1 MIAWFTRN
9 HVAAN
14 LLMVT
19 LLLLGFMS
27 LQLRIPLEIF
37 PTFGADTISVS
48 VSLRGSTPEEAEQ
61 SVAIRI
67 EEAIQDLEGIEKIS
81 SRSRE
86 GSSSVTI
93 EVDSG
98 YEPRE
103 LLNDIKSRVDAINT
117 FPAEA
122 EKPIIS
128 LAIRTREV
136 ITVSISGDLSEREIR
151 QQAEKVRDDL
161 LQIPGITQL
170 ELDDV
175 RDYEIAIEVSQD
187 RLRQYNLR
195 LSQVADAINA
205 SSIDLSAGNVKTKGG
220 EVLIRLKG
228 QAYDR
233 PQFENIVV
241 ATQRD
246 GSIVKVGDIATV
258 KDGFAEDPM
267 NTRFNGHPAAMI
279 EVYRVGDQSAI
290 DVADKVKHYI
300 EEQQAK
306 LPAGVELNTWR
317 DKSTIVK
324 GRLQTL
330 ASSALQGG
338 ILVLGLLTLFLRP
351 SVAIWVFVG
360 IPVSFMGAFLV
371 MPFFDITLNQMSLF
385 GFMLVLGIV
394 VDDAIVTGE
403 NVYRHLQQSDD
414 SLAAAI
420 KGTQEVAAPVTFG
433 ILTTVAAFIPMTLI
447 EGPRGILFQNIA
459 VVIIPILLF
468 SLIES
473 KFVLP
478 AHLKFIKLGKQSSSN
493 PFSRWQQSVATGFE
507 QFILRHYQPMLERAL
522 AHRYLSLSVFVG
534 VFILI
539 FAIVSSGWIR
549 FVFFPRIQSE
559 TISVSLSMP
568 TGTPFEVTDG
578 HIEFITQQALA
589 LQNRY
594 RDKDTDESLII
605 NVHST
610 TGTAGGGR
618 RNSNYGRVKFE
629 ILPQES
635 RTNPASHSID
645 NRKIVADWRALIG
658 TIAGA
663 EEVAFRSELIH
674 IGNPINVQ
682 LNGND
687 FKQLRLVADL
697 VKERLNTHSG
707 VFDVTDSMSSGK
719 EELRLQLRPEAYA
732 LGISESDVVRQVRE
746 AFYGYEAQRIQRG
759 RDDVRVMV
767 RFPKEEREAVANLQD
782 FRITTTDGRSIPVA
796 QIVDLIPGLSPTT
809 IYRNDLMRTLNVTA
823 DIDKGSVN
831 MTLVNQDIAQY
842 LEGVLLQ
849 FPSVGYTLEGE
860 AKEQS
865 DSFRSLLFG
874 LAFVLFAIYSLLAI
888 PFKSYTQPLLVM
900 SIIPFGTLGA
910 FVGHWIMGMP
920 LTIFSVLGIL
930 ALVGVVVNDSLVL
943 VDFINQQRRKNG
955 LSVYDAIS
963 SAGASRFRPVMLTS
977 LTTFFGLMPLLF
989 EQSTQ
994 AQFLI
999 PMAISLGFG
1008 ILLATF
1014 VTLLLVPINYLI
1026 AWEIKQRVS
1035 AYASRFVNSLKSA
1048 RS

>member
-81 SRSRE
+81 SRSSE

-175 RDYEIAIEVSQD
+175 RDYEIAVEVSQD

-205 SSIDLSAGNVKTKGG
+205 SSLDLSAGNVKTKGG

-258 KDGFAEDPM
+258 KDAFAEDPM
-267 NTRFNGHPAAMI
+267 NTRFNGQPAAMI

-290 DVADKVKHYI
+290 DVADKVKNYVA
-300 EEQQAK
+300 EQQSK
-306 LPAGVELNTWR
+306 LPVGLELNTWR

-414 SLAAAI
+414 GLNAAI

-459 VVIIPILLF
+459 VVIIPILIF

-478 AHLKFIKLGKQSSSN
+478 AHLKYIKLGKKRSDSRL
-493 PFSRWQQSVATGFE
+493 SRWQQSVATGFE
-507 QFILRHYQPMLERAL
+507 QFVLRRYQPMLQRAL
-522 AHRYLSLSVFVG
+522 KHRYLSLSIFVG

-549 FVFFPRIQSE
+549 FVFFPRIESE
-559 TISVSLSMP
+559 TISVSVSMP

-594 RDKDTDESLII
+594 RNQDTDESII
-605 NVHST
+605 VNVHST

-629 ILPQES
+629 LLPQER
-635 RTNPASHSID
+635 RTDPATAATG
-645 NRKIVADWRALIG
+645 NQKIVADWRALIG
-658 TIAGA
+658 TIPGA
-663 EEVAFRSELIH
+663 EEVSFRSELIH
-674 IGNPINVQ
+674 IGNPINIQ

-687 FKQLRLVADL
+687 FKQLRIVADM
-697 VKERLNTHSG
+697 VKERLNTHTG
-707 VFDVTDSMSSGK
+707 VFDITDSMSSGK

-782 FRITTTDGRSIPVA
+782 FRITTQDGRSIPVA
-796 QIVDLIPGLSPTT
+796 QIVDLVPGLSPTT

-831 MTLVNQDIAQY
+831 MTLVNQDIQQY
-842 LEGVLLQ
+842 LDGVLLQ

-874 LAFVLFAIYSLLAI
+874 LVFVLFTIYALLAI
-888 PFKSYTQPLLVM
+888 PFKSYSQPLLVM

-943 VDFINQQRRKNG
+943 VDFINKQRQQMK

-963 SAGASRFRPVMLTS
+963 SAGAARFRPVMLTS

-1014 VTLLLVPINYLI
+1014 VTLFLVPINYLI
-1026 AWEIKQRVS
+1026 AWEIKQKVTGLFS
-1035 AYASRFVNSLKSA
+1035 KIFSA
-1048 RS
+1048 RNAHI

>member
-14 LLMVT
+14 LLMLF

-27 LQLRIPLEIF
+27 LQLKIPLEIF

-67 EEAIQDLEGIEKIS
+67 EEAIQDLEGIERIR

-117 FPAEA
+117 FPVEA
-122 EKPIIS
+122 EKPVIS

-136 ITVSISGDLSEREIR
+136 ITVSVSGDLSEKEIR
-151 QQAEKVRDDL
+151 QQAERVRDDL

-187 RLRQYNLR
+187 RLRQYNLQ
-195 LSQVADAINA
+195 LSQIATAINA
-205 SSIDLSAGNVKTKGG
+205 SSLDLSAGNVMTKGG

-246 GSIVKVGDIATV
+246 GSIVKVGDIASV
-258 KDGFAEDPM
+258 KDAFTEDPM

-290 DVADKVKHYI
+290 DVADKVKSYVA
-300 EEQQAK
+300 EQQST
-306 LPAGVELNTWR
+306 LPVGVELNTWR

-403 NVYRHLQQSDD
+403 NVYRHLQNSEDGL
-414 SLAAAI
+414 SAAI
-420 KGTQEVAAPVTFG
+420 KGTEEVAAPVTFG
-433 ILTTVAAFIPMTLI
+433 ILTTIAAFIPMTLI

-478 AHLKFIKLGKQSSSN
+478 AHLKYIKLGKQRSEN
-493 PFSRWQQSVATGFE
+493 RFSRWQQSFATGFE
-507 QFILRHYQPMLERAL
+507 QFILRRYQPMLQRAL
-522 AHRYLSLSVFVG
+522 KYRYVSLSIFVG

-539 FAIVSSGWIR
+539 FAIVTSGWTR
-549 FVFFPRIQSE
+549 FVFFPRIESE
-559 TISVSLSMP
+559 TISVSVSMP
-568 TGTPFEVTDG
+568 TGTPFEVTDR
-578 HIEFITQQALA
+578 HVEFITQQALA
-589 LQNRY
+589 LQNRH
-594 RDKDTDESLII
+594 RDLETDESIVL

-610 TGTAGGGR
+610 TGTAGRGR
-618 RNSNYGRVKFE
+618 RASNYGQVKFE
-629 ILPQES
+629 IMTQEN
-635 RTNPASHSID
+635 RINPTTKNIS
-645 NRKIVADWRALIG
+645 NRQLVAQWRALIG
-658 TIAGA
+658 TIPGA
-663 EEVAFRSELIH
+663 EELAFRSEIIH
-674 IGNPINVQ
+674 IGSPINVQ

-687 FKQLRLVADL
+687 FKQLRTVADL
-697 VKERLNTHSG
+697 VKERLNTHTG
-707 VFDVTDSMSSGK
+707 VHDITDSMSSGK
-719 EELRLQLRPEAYA
+719 EELRLQLKPEAYA

-746 AFYGYEAQRIQRG
+746 AFYGFEAQRIQRG

-782 FRITTTDGRSIPVA
+782 FRIITQDGRSIPVI
-796 QIVDLIPGLSPTT
+796 QIVDLVPGLSPTT
-809 IYRNDLMRTLNVTA
+809 IYRNDLMRTLSVTA
-823 DIDKGSVN
+823 DIDKGTVN
-831 MTLVNQDIAQY
+831 MAQVNQDIQQY
-842 LEGVLLQ
+842 LDGVLLQ
-849 FPSVGYTLEGE
+849 FPSVGYSLEGE
-860 AKEQS
+860 TKEQS
-865 DSFRSLLFG
+865 DSFRSLTFG
-874 LAFVLFAIYSLLAI
+874 LIFVLFAIYSLLAI
-888 PFKSYTQPLLVM
+888 PFKSYSQPLLVM

-920 LTIFSVLGIL
+920 LTIFSILGIL

-943 VDFINQQRRKNG
+943 VDFINQQRRLHNK
-955 LSVYDAIS
+955 SVYDAIS
-963 SAGASRFRPVMLTS
+963 TAGASRFRPVMLTS
-977 LTTFFGLMPLLF
+977 LTTFFGLLPLLF

-1008 ILLATF
+1008 ILMATF
-1014 VTLLLVPINYLI
+1014 VTLFLVPINYLV
-1026 AWEIKQRVS
+1026 AWELKQKLLKRPIEFH
-1035 AYASRFVNSLKSA
+1035 RSLE
-1048 RS
+1048 R

>member
-1 MIAWFTRN
+1 MIAWFARN

-19 LLLLGFMS
+19 LLLLGLMS

-86 GSSSVTI
+86 GSSSVTV

-98 YEPRE
+98 YEARE

-117 FPAEA
+117 FPVEA
-122 EKPIIS
+122 EKPVIS

-136 ITVSISGDLSEREIR
+136 ISVSVSGDLSEREIR

-161 LQIPGITQL
+161 LQIPGVTQL

-195 LSQVADAINA
+195 LAQVAEAINA
-205 SSIDLSAGNVKTKGG
+205 SSLDLSAGNVKTKGG

-246 GSIVKVGDIATV
+246 GSIVRVGDIATV
-258 KDGFAEDPM
+258 KDAFTEDPM
-267 NTRFNGHPAAMI
+267 NTRFNGRPAAMI

-290 DVADKVKHYI
+290 DVADKVKAYI
-300 EEQQAK
+300 STQQSS
-306 LPAGVELNTWR
+306 LPLGMELNTWR
-317 DKSTIVK
+317 DRSEIVK
-324 GRLQTL
+324 ARLQTL

-371 MPFFDITLNQMSLF
+371 MPFFNITLNLMSLF

-403 NVYRHLQQSDD
+403 NVYRHLQHSDD
-414 SLAAAI
+414 GLSAAI
-420 KGTQEVAAPVTFG
+420 NGTKEVAAPVTFG
-433 ILTTVAAFIPMTLI
+433 IFTTIAAFIPMTLI
-447 EGPRGILFQNIA
+447 EGSRGILFQNIA

-478 AHLKFIKLGKQSSSN
+478 AHLKNIKLGKQRSDN
-493 PFSRWQQSVATGFE
+493 RFNRWQQNVASGFE
-507 QFILRHYQPMLERAL
+507 NFVLRFYQPLLNRAL
-522 AHRYLSLSVFVG
+522 AYRYVTLSI
-534 VFILI
+534 FIGALIVI
-539 FAIVSSGWIR
+539 FAIVTSGWTR
-549 FVFFPRIQSE
+549 FVFFPRVASE
-559 TISVSLSMP
+559 SISLSLSMP
-568 TGTPFEVTDG
+568 TGTPFDVTDR

-589 LQNRY
+589 LQNRH
-594 RDKDTDESLII
+594 KDENAEESLILNI
-605 NVHST
+605 HST

-618 RNSNYGRVKFE
+618 RGSHYGRVKFE
-629 ILPQES
+629 ILSQEKRS
-635 RTNPASHSID
+635 SPTLAAIS
-645 NRKIVADWRALIG
+645 NRQLVSEWRNLIG

-663 EEVAFRSELIH
+663 EEVAFRSE
-674 IGNPINVQ
+674 IGHAGSPVEIQ

-687 FKQLRLVADL
+687 FQQLRAVADK
-697 VKERLNTHSG
+697 VKARLTTHAG
-707 VFDVTDSMSSGK
+707 VFDVTDSMSDGK
-719 EELRLQLRPEAYA
+719 EELRLQLKPEAYL

-767 RFPKEEREAVANLQD
+767 RFPQEEREAVANLQD
-782 FRITTTDGRSIPVA
+782 FRISTQDGRSIPVA
-796 QIVDLIPGLSPTT
+796 QIVDLVPGLSPTT
-809 IYRNDLMRTLNVTA
+809 IYRNDLMRTLSVTA
-823 DIDKGSVN
+823 DIDKGTVN
-831 MTLVNQDIAQY
+831 MALVNKDLQEY
-842 LEGVLLQ
+842 LDGLLLQ

-860 AKEQS
+860 AKEQAE
-865 DSFRSLLFG
+865 SFRSIYFG
-874 LAFVLFAIYSLLAI
+874 LIFVAFAIYSLLAI

-920 LTIFSVLGIL
+920 LTIFSILGIL

-943 VDFINQQRRKNG
+943 VDFINQQRRKHQ
-955 LSVYDAIS
+955 LSVYEAIS
-963 SAGASRFRPVMLTS
+963 TAGATRFRPVMLTS
-977 LTTFFGLMPLLF
+977 LTTFFGLAPLLF

-999 PMAISLGFG
+999 PMAISLAFG

-1026 AWEIKQRVS
+1026 AWELKHKIS
-1035 AYASRFVNSLKSA
+1035 AYCTGLFSKRKTQT
-1048 RS
+1048 

>member
-14 LLMVT
+14 LLMLF

-27 LQLRIPLEIF
+27 LQLKIPLEIF

-67 EEAIQDLEGIEKIS
+67 EEAIQDLEGIERIR

-86 GSSSVTI
+86 GGSSVTI

-122 EKPIIS
+122 EKPVIS

-136 ITVSISGDLSEREIR
+136 ITVSVSGDLSEKEIR
-151 QQAEKVRDDL
+151 QQAERVRDDL

-187 RLRQYNLR
+187 RLRQYNLQ
-195 LSQVADAINA
+195 LSQIATAINA
-205 SSIDLSAGNVKTKGG
+205 SSLDLSAGNVMTKGG

-246 GSIVKVGDIATV
+246 GSIVKVGDIASV
-258 KDGFAEDPM
+258 KDAFTEDPM

-290 DVADKVKHYI
+290 DVADKVKSYVA
-300 EEQQAK
+300 EQQFG
-306 LPAGVELNTWR
+306 LPVGVELNTWR

-403 NVYRHLQQSDD
+403 NVYRHLQNSEDGL
-414 SLAAAI
+414 SAAI
-420 KGTQEVAAPVTFG
+420 RGTEEVAAPVTFG
-433 ILTTVAAFIPMTLI
+433 ILTTIAAFIPMTLI

-478 AHLKFIKLGKQSSSN
+478 AHLKYIKLGKQRSEN
-493 PFSRWQQSVATGFE
+493 RFSRWQQSFATGFE
-507 QFILRHYQPMLERAL
+507 QFILRRYQPMLQRAL
-522 AHRYLSLSVFVG
+522 KYRYVSLSIFVG

-539 FAIVSSGWIR
+539 FAIVTSGWTR
-549 FVFFPRIQSE
+549 FVFFPRIESE
-559 TISVSLSMP
+559 TISVSVSMP
-568 TGTPFEVTDG
+568 TGTPFEVTDR
-578 HIEFITQQALA
+578 HVEFITQQALA
-589 LQNRY
+589 LQNRH
-594 RDKDTDESLII
+594 RDLETDESIVL

-610 TGTAGGGR
+610 TGTAGRGR
-618 RNSNYGRVKFE
+618 RASNYGQVKFE
-629 ILPQES
+629 IMAQEN
-635 RTNPASHSID
+635 RINPTTKNIS
-645 NRKIVADWRALIG
+645 NRQLVAQWRALIG
-658 TIAGA
+658 TIPGA
-663 EEVAFRSELIH
+663 EELAFRSEIIH
-674 IGNPINVQ
+674 IGSPINVQ

-687 FKQLRLVADL
+687 FKQLRTVADL
-697 VKERLNTHSG
+697 VKERLNTHTG
-707 VFDVTDSMSSGK
+707 VHDITDSMSSGK
-719 EELRLQLRPEAYA
+719 EELRLQLKPEAYA

-746 AFYGYEAQRIQRG
+746 AFYGFEAQRIQRG

-782 FRITTTDGRSIPVA
+782 FRIITQDGRSIPVI
-796 QIVDLIPGLSPTT
+796 QIVDLVPGLSPTT
-809 IYRNDLMRTLNVTA
+809 IYRNDLMRTLSVTA
-823 DIDKGSVN
+823 DIDKGTVN
-831 MTLVNQDIAQY
+831 MAQVNQDIQQY
-842 LEGVLLQ
+842 LDGVLLQ
-849 FPSVGYTLEGE
+849 FPSVGYSLEGE
-860 AKEQS
+860 TKEQS
-865 DSFRSLLFG
+865 DSFRSLTFG
-874 LAFVLFAIYSLLAI
+874 LIFVLFAIYSLLAI
-888 PFKSYTQPLLVM
+888 PFKSYSQPLLVM

-920 LTIFSVLGIL
+920 LTIFSILGIL

-943 VDFINQQRRKNG
+943 VDFINQQRRLHNK
-955 LSVYDAIS
+955 SVYDAIS
-963 SAGASRFRPVMLTS
+963 TAGASRFRPVMLTS
-977 LTTFFGLMPLLF
+977 LTTFFGLLPLLF

-1008 ILLATF
+1008 ILMATF
-1014 VTLLLVPINYLI
+1014 VTLFLVPINYLV
-1026 AWEIKQRVS
+1026 AWELKQKLFKRPIEFH
-1035 AYASRFVNSLKSA
+1035 RSLE
-1048 RS
+1048 R

>member
-14 LLMVT
+14 LLMLF

-27 LQLRIPLEIF
+27 LQLKIPLEIF

-67 EEAIQDLEGIEKIS
+67 EEAIQDLEGIERIR

-117 FPAEA
+117 FPVEA
-122 EKPIIS
+122 EKPVIS

-136 ITVSISGDLSEREIR
+136 ITVSVSGDLSEKEIR
-151 QQAEKVRDDL
+151 QQAERVRDDL

-187 RLRQYNLR
+187 RLRQYNLQ
-195 LSQVADAINA
+195 LSQIATAINA
-205 SSIDLSAGNVKTKGG
+205 SSLDLSAGNVMTKGG

-246 GSIVKVGDIATV
+246 GSIVKVGDIASV
-258 KDGFAEDPM
+258 KDAFTEDPM

-290 DVADKVKHYI
+290 DVADKVKSYVA
-300 EEQQAK
+300 EQQST
-306 LPAGVELNTWR
+306 LPVGVELNTWR

-403 NVYRHLQQSDD
+403 NVYRHLQNSEDGL
-414 SLAAAI
+414 SAAI
-420 KGTQEVAAPVTFG
+420 KGTEEVAAPVTFG
-433 ILTTVAAFIPMTLI
+433 ILTTIAAFIPMTLI

-478 AHLKFIKLGKQSSSN
+478 AHLKYIKLGKQRSEN
-493 PFSRWQQSVATGFE
+493 RFSRWQQSFATGFE
-507 QFILRHYQPMLERAL
+507 QFILRRYQPMLQRAL
-522 AHRYLSLSVFVG
+522 KYRYVSLSIFVG

-539 FAIVSSGWIR
+539 FAIVTSGWTR
-549 FVFFPRIQSE
+549 FVFFPRIESE
-559 TISVSLSMP
+559 TISVSVSMP
-568 TGTPFEVTDG
+568 TGTPFEVTDR
-578 HIEFITQQALA
+578 HVEFITQQALA
-589 LQNRY
+589 LQNRH
-594 RDKDTDESLII
+594 RDLETDESIVL

-610 TGTAGGGR
+610 TGTAGRGR
-618 RNSNYGRVKFE
+618 RASNYGQVKFE
-629 ILPQES
+629 IMTQEN
-635 RTNPASHSID
+635 RINPTTKNIS
-645 NRKIVADWRALIG
+645 NRQLVAQWRALIG
-658 TIAGA
+658 TIPGA
-663 EEVAFRSELIH
+663 EELAFRSEIIH
-674 IGNPINVQ
+674 IGSPINVQ

-687 FKQLRLVADL
+687 FKQLRTVADL
-697 VKERLNTHSG
+697 VKERLNTHTG
-707 VFDVTDSMSSGK
+707 VHDITDSMSSGK
-719 EELRLQLRPEAYA
+719 EELRLQLKPEAYA

-746 AFYGYEAQRIQRG
+746 AFYGFEAQRIQRG

-782 FRITTTDGRSIPVA
+782 FRIITQDGRSIPVI
-796 QIVDLIPGLSPTT
+796 QIVDLVPGLSPTT
-809 IYRNDLMRTLNVTA
+809 IYRNDLMRTLSVTA
-823 DIDKGSVN
+823 DIDKGTVN
-831 MTLVNQDIAQY
+831 MAQVNQDIQQY
-842 LEGVLLQ
+842 LDGVLLQ
-849 FPSVGYTLEGE
+849 FPSVGYSLEGE
-860 AKEQS
+860 TKEQS
-865 DSFRSLLFG
+865 DSFRSLTFG
-874 LAFVLFAIYSLLAI
+874 LIFVLFAIYSLLAI
-888 PFKSYTQPLLVM
+888 PFKSYSQPLLVM

-920 LTIFSVLGIL
+920 LTIFSILGIL

-943 VDFINQQRRKNG
+943 VDFINQQRRLHNK
-955 LSVYDAIS
+955 SVYDAIS
-963 SAGASRFRPVMLTS
+963 TAGASRFRPVMLTS
-977 LTTFFGLMPLLF
+977 LTTFFGLLPLLF

-1008 ILLATF
+1008 ILMATF
-1014 VTLLLVPINYLI
+1014 VTLFLVPINYLV
-1026 AWEIKQRVS
+1026 AWELKQKL
-1035 AYASRFVNSLKSA
+1035 LKRPIEFH
-1048 RS
+1048 RSIER

>member
-14 LLMVT
+14 LLMIF

-27 LQLRIPLEIF
+27 LQLKIPLEIF

-67 EEAIQDLEGIEKIS
+67 EEAIQDLEGIDKIR

-86 GSSSVTI
+86 GNSSVTV

-117 FPAEA
+117 FPVEA
-122 EKPIIS
+122 EKPVIS

-136 ITVSISGDLSEREIR
+136 ITVSVSGDLTEKEIR
-151 QQAEKVRDDL
+151 QQAERVRDDL

-175 RDYEIAIEVSQD
+175 RDYEISIEVSQD

-195 LSQVADAINA
+195 LSQIAEAINA
-205 SSIDLSAGNVKTKGG
+205 SSLDLSAGNVKTKGG

-246 GSIVKVGDIATV
+246 GSIVKVGDIANV
-258 KDGFAEDPM
+258 KDAFTEEPM

-290 DVADKVKHYI
+290 DVADKVKNYVAK
-300 EEQQAK
+300 QQAN
-306 LPAGVELNTWR
+306 LPLGVELNTWR

-403 NVYRHLQQSDD
+403 NVYRHLQNSEDG
-414 SLAAAI
+414 LAAAI
-420 KGTQEVAAPVTFG
+420 KGTEEVAAPVTFG
-433 ILTTVAAFIPMTLI
+433 ILTTIAAFIPMTLI

-478 AHLKFIKLGKQSSSN
+478 AHLKYIKLGKQRSEN
-493 PFSRWQQSVATGFE
+493 RFSRWQQGIATGFE
-507 QFILRHYQPMLERAL
+507 QFILRRYQPALQRAL
-522 AHRYLSLSVFVG
+522 KHRYVTLSIFVG
-534 VFILI
+534 IFILI
-539 FAIVSSGWIR
+539 FAIVTSGWTR
-549 FVFFPRIQSE
+549 FVFFPRIESE
-559 TISVSLSMP
+559 TISAAISMP
-568 TGTPFEVTDG
+568 TGTPFEVTDR

-589 LQNRY
+589 LQNRH
-594 RDKDTDESLII
+594 RDPETGESVII

-610 TGTAGGGR
+610 TGTAGRGQR
-618 RNSNYGRVKFE
+618 ASNYGRVKFE
-629 ILPQES
+629 ITAPEN
-635 RTNPASHSID
+635 RVNPITKNIS
-645 NRKIVADWRALIG
+645 NRELVAQWRALIG

-663 EEVAFRSELIH
+663 EELAFKSELIH
-674 IGNPINVQ
+674 IGSPINVQ

-687 FKQLRLVADL
+687 FKQLRTVADL
-697 VKERLNTHSG
+697 VKERLNTHTG
-707 VFDVTDSMSSGK
+707 VHDITDSMSSGK
-719 EELRLQLRPEAYA
+719 EELRLQLKPEAYA

-782 FRITTTDGRSIPVA
+782 FRITTQDGRSIPVV
-796 QIVDLIPGLSPTT
+796 QIVDLVPGLSPTT
-809 IYRNDLMRTLNVTA
+809 IYRNDLMRTLSVTA
-823 DIDKGSVN
+823 DIDKGTVN
-831 MTLVNQDIAQY
+831 MALVNQDIQQY
-842 LEGVLLQ
+842 LEDILLQ
-849 FPSVGYTLEGE
+849 FPSVGYSLEGE
-860 AKEQS
+860 TKEQS
-865 DSFRSLLFG
+865 DSFRSLTFG
-874 LAFVLFAIYSLLAI
+874 LIFVLFAIYSLLAI
-888 PFKSYTQPLLVM
+888 PFKSYSQPLLVM

-910 FVGHWIMGMP
+910 FVGHWIMGIP
-920 LTIFSVLGIL
+920 LTIFSILGIL

-943 VDFINQQRRKNG
+943 VDFINQQRQLHKQ
-955 LSVYDAIS
+955 SVYQAIS
-963 SAGASRFRPVMLTS
+963 TAGASRFRPVMLTS
-977 LTTFFGLMPLLF
+977 LTTFFGLLPLLF

-999 PMAISLGFG
+999 PMAVSLGFG
-1008 ILLATF
+1008 ILMATF
-1014 VTLLLVPINYLI
+1014 VTLFLVPINYLV
-1026 AWEIKQRVS
+1026 AWELKQKLLGRP
-1035 AYASRFVNSLKSA
+1035 LKELATLES
-1048 RS
+1048 

>member
-81 SRSRE
+81 SRSSE

-290 DVADKVKHYI
+290 DVADKVKNYVA
-300 EEQQAK
+300 EQQAK
-306 LPAGVELNTWR
+306 LPVGIELNTWR

-371 MPFFDITLNQMSLF
+371 MPFFGITLNQMSLF

-414 SLAAAI
+414 SLSAAI

-493 PFSRWQQSVATGFE
+493 PLSRWQQSVATGFE
-507 QFILRHYQPMLERAL
+507 QFVLRRYQPMLERAL
-522 AHRYLSLSVFVG
+522 AHRYLSLSIFVG
-534 VFILI
+534 VLILI

-635 RTNPASHSID
+635 RTNPAAHAID
-645 NRKIVADWRALIG
+645 NSKIVADWRALIG

-719 EELRLQLRPEAYA
+719 EELRLQLKPEAYA

-943 VDFINQQRRKNG
+943 VDFINQQRRNNS

-1035 AYASRFVNSLKSA
+1035 AYASRFINSLKSA